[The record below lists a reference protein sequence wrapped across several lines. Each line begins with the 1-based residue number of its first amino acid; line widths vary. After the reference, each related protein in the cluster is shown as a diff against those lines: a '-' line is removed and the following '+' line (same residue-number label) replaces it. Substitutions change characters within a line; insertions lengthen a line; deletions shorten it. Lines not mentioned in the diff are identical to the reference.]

1 MKVTEEKVIIED
13 DVITIKAKHTKGNE
27 WYPYVNVLCTITDTG
42 NGFIVH
48 SLSYSPSQQDHY
60 ICMDYCEADY
70 IVKGLKKYFKKQR
83 KDRENAS

>member
-1 MKVTEEKVIIED
+1 MKDDNIKIIVED
-13 DVITIKAKHTKGNE
+13 NVVTIKAEHDFGSD
-27 WYPYVNVLCTITDTG
+27 WYPYVDVVCTIKDTG

-48 SLSYSPSQQDHY
+48 TPSYLASEQEHY

-83 KDRENAS
+83 KDKKNAA